1 VPPSPTPQVAI
12 GRAISLRRLEQGLK
26 QEALA
31 DAAGISE
38 RRLREIEA
46 GKANPSWHVAD
57 SIARALDWSIAD
69 LASKTEQ
76 LETAD
81 RRPTNK
87 PLGTP
92 RSPPG

>member
-1 VPPSPTPQVAI
+1 VSRSPTPQVAV
-12 GRAISLRRLEQGLK
+12 GRAISLRRLELGLT

-46 GKANPSWHVAD
+46 GKGNPSWHVAD
-57 SIARALDWSIAD
+57 CIARALDWSIAD
-69 LASKTEQ
+69 LATQTEQ

-81 RRPTNK
+81 RRPTDA
-87 PLGTP
+87 PLDS
-92 RSPPG
+92 RD

>member
-1 VPPSPTPQVAI
+1 VPPSPTPQIAV

-46 GKANPSWHVAD
+46 GKANPSWFVAD
-57 SIARALDWSIAD
+57 CIARALDWSIAD
-69 LASKTEQ
+69 LAKHAEQ

-81 RRPTNK
+81 RRPTDK
-87 PLGTP
+87 PLGP
-92 RSPPG
+92 RD

>member
-1 VPPSPTPQVAI
+1 VPRSPTPQVAI

-46 GKANPSWHVAD
+46 GKGNPSWYVAD
-57 SIARALDWSIAD
+57 CIARALDWSIGD
-69 LASKTEQ
+69 LANHAEQ

-87 PLGTP
+87 PLGP
-92 RSPPG
+92 SD